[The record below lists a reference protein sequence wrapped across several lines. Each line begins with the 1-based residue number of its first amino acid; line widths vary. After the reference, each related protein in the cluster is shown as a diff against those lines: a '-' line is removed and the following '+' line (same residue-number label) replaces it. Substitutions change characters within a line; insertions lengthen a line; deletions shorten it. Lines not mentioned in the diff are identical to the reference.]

1 MIRRL
6 FKREVITKAL
16 DRCFISIDKKNT
28 MPILNHILIKTTEKE
43 CTLIATNLDSSVI
56 ISIPFEEGEGE
67 GVYVFPA
74 KYVYD
79 ICKLARGEKIEFIF
93 EEEQQVLNI
102 KAAKSRYT
110 IPCSDSSNYPTVNT
124 FEDSKGTSVH
134 ISRIVN
140 LLKKLQFSMTDN
152 NINKSYG
159 GVLLSKS
166 ENSDDIEMVTTDSH
180 RLSIA
185 SLKNFDFNVEGINEG
200 IVISGKNFNE
210 IKRIFVDIEEADVSV
225 KDSKLLIKSD
235 NIVFISRLM
244 KNEFPN
250 YKAVLGSNKNIE
262 DTNKSIIDKK
272 ELVEGVKRVI
282 ALSTD
287 EKIWATRFD
296 FRGDVLIMNAHSEFG
311 GNSEDE
317 ILLEKS
323 FEEDKSIGVNARY
336 LIDVLNVIDDE
347 KVNIVVEE
355 GLKPLTI
362 VINNDEYDY
371 IHLIMPLRI

>member
-1 MIRRL
+1 MIKRL
-6 FKREVITKAL
+6 FKREIINKAL
-16 DRCFISIDKKNT
+16 ERCFISIDKKNT
-28 MPILNHILIKTTEKE
+28 MPILNHILIKTTENE
-43 CTLIATNLDSSVI
+43 CTLIATNLDSSVVV
-56 ISIPFEEGEGE
+56 SVPFEEGDGE
-67 GVYVFPA
+67 GTYVFPA

-79 ICKLARGEKIEFIF
+79 ICKLARGEIIEFIF

-102 KAAKSRYT
+102 KAERSRYT
-110 IPCSDSSNYPTVNT
+110 IPCSDSSNYPIIDT
-124 FEDSKGTSVH
+124 FEDTKGTSVH
-134 ISRIVN
+134 ISRIMN
-140 LLKKLQFSMTDN
+140 LLKKLQFSMTEN

-166 ENSDDIEMVTTDSH
+166 EDSDDIEMVTTDSH

-262 DTNKSIIDKK
+262 ENNRSIIDKK

-336 LIDVLNVIDDE
+336 LIDVLGVIDDE
-347 KVNIVVEE
+347 KVNIIVEE
-355 GLKPLTI
+355 GLKPLTV
-362 VINNDEYDY
+362 VINNDDYDY